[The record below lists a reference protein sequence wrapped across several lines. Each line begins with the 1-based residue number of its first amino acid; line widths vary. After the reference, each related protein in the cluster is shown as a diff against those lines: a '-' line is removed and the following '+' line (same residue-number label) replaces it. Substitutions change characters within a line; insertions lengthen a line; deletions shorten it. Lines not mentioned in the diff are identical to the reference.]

1 MARSRPRQSHN
12 LQEDSED
19 LRLLIVVEE
28 THLWT
33 LKEVGKNA
41 VRFLDKAVRM
51 LRKKGISDAGV
62 TEDQ

>member
-1 MARSRPRQSHN
+1 
-12 LQEDSED
+12 
-19 LRLLIVVEE
+19 VEE